1 MNQII
6 FMSPR
11 SHLVSRL
18 LLAPALAALTLLT
31 GCATNTL
38 YQWGGYDQ
46 ALYAGYKDTTKMEA
60 LRIKLEAH
68 LGEMEKSQQKAAPG
82 LYAELGT
89 LYLQAGVSDKALSNY
104 AKERD
109 AWPESRV
116 LMTSLIQNLE
126 RRQTAPVSGSQK

>member
-1 MNQII
+1 MI
-6 FMSPR
+6 
-11 SHLVSRL
+11 SRIL
-18 LLAPALAALTLLT
+18 WIPTLTALALLT
-31 GCATNTL
+31 GCAGPGL

-46 ALYAGYKDTTKMEA
+46 SLYAGYKDVTKMEA

-68 LGEMEKSQQKAAPG
+68 VGEMEKSNAKVAPG

-89 LYLQAGVSDKALSNY
+89 LYLKAGATQKAIDFY
-104 AKERD
+104 TKERN

-126 RRQTAPVSGSQK
+126 RRQSAASGTKQ

>member
-1 MNQII
+1 MI
-6 FMSPR
+6 
-11 SHLVSRL
+11 SRILWIPTLTTL
-18 LLAPALAALTLLT
+18 LLLT
-31 GCATNTL
+31 GCAAPGL

-46 ALYAGYKDTTKMEA
+46 SLYAGYKDVTKMEA

-68 LGEMEKSQQKAAPG
+68 VGEMEKSNARVAPG

-89 LYLQAGVSDKALSNY
+89 LYLKSGATQKAIDFY
-104 AKERD
+104 TKERN

-126 RRQTAPVSGSQK
+126 RRQSASSGTKQ

>member
-1 MNQII
+1 MI
-6 FMSPR
+6 
-11 SHLVSRL
+11 SRILWIPTLTTL
-18 LLAPALAALTLLT
+18 LLLT
-31 GCATNTL
+31 GCAAPGL

-46 ALYAGYKDTTKMEA
+46 SLYTGYKDVTKMEA

-68 LGEMEKSQQKAAPG
+68 VGEMEKSNARVAPG

-89 LYLQAGVSDKALSNY
+89 LYLKSGASQKAIDFY
-104 AKERD
+104 TKERN

-126 RRQTAPVSGSQK
+126 RRQSAPSGTKQ

>member
-1 MNQII
+1 MI
-6 FMSPR
+6 
-11 SHLVSRL
+11 SRIL
-18 LLAPALAALTLLT
+18 WIPTLTALALLT
-31 GCATNTL
+31 GCAAPGL

-46 ALYAGYKDTTKMEA
+46 SLYAGYKDVTKMEA

-68 LGEMEKSQQKAAPG
+68 VSEMEKSNAKVAPG

-89 LYLQAGVSDKALSNY
+89 LYLKAGSTQKAIDFY
-104 AKERD
+104 TKERN

-126 RRQTAPVSGSQK
+126 RRQSAASGTKQ

>member
-1 MNQII
+1 MI
-6 FMSPR
+6 
-11 SHLVSRL
+11 SRIL
-18 LLAPALAALTLLT
+18 WIPTLTSLALLT
-31 GCATNTL
+31 GCAAPGL

-46 ALYAGYKDTTKMEA
+46 SLYAGYKDVTKMEA

-68 LGEMEKSQQKAAPG
+68 VGEMEKSNARVAPG

-89 LYLQAGVSDKALSNY
+89 LYLKSGATQKAIDFY
-104 AKERD
+104 TRERN

-126 RRQTAPVSGSQK
+126 RRQSAPSGTKQ

>member
-1 MNQII
+1 MI
-6 FMSPR
+6 
-11 SHLVSRL
+11 SRILWIPTLTTL
-18 LLAPALAALTLLT
+18 LLLT
-31 GCATNTL
+31 GCAAPGL

-46 ALYAGYKDTTKMEA
+46 SLYTGYKDVTKMEA

-68 LGEMEKSQQKAAPG
+68 VGEMEKSNARVAPG

-89 LYLQAGVSDKALSNY
+89 LYLKSGASQKAIDFY
-104 AKERD
+104 TKERN

-126 RRQTAPVSGSQK
+126 RRQSASSGTKQ

>member
-1 MNQII
+1 MI
-6 FMSPR
+6 
-11 SHLVSRL
+11 SRIL
-18 LLAPALAALTLLT
+18 WIPTLTALALLT
-31 GCATNTL
+31 GCASPGL

-46 ALYAGYKDTTKMEA
+46 SLYAGYKDVTKMEA

-68 LGEMEKSQQKAAPG
+68 VGEMEKSNARVAPG

-89 LYLQAGVSDKALSNY
+89 LYLKAGATQKAIDFY
-104 AKERD
+104 TKERN

-126 RRQTAPVSGSQK
+126 RRQSAASGTKQ

>member
-1 MNQII
+1 MI
-6 FMSPR
+6 
-11 SHLVSRL
+11 SRIL
-18 LLAPALAALTLLT
+18 WIPTLTALALLT
-31 GCATNTL
+31 GCAAPGL

-46 ALYAGYKDTTKMEA
+46 SLYAGYKDVTKMEA

-68 LGEMEKSQQKAAPG
+68 VAEMEKSNARVAPG

-89 LYLQAGVSDKALSNY
+89 LYLKAGATQKAIDFY
-104 AKERD
+104 TKERN

-126 RRQTAPVSGSQK
+126 RRQSAASGTKQ